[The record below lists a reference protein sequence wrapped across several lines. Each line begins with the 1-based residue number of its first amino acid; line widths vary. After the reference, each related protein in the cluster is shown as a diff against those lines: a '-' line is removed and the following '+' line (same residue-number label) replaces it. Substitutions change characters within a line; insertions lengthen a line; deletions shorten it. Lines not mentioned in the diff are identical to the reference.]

1 MEYNISDS
9 DDSDDNDHDYDDD
22 DDDDDALEDE
32 GKEWEKRST
41 GSMSHQVLELVW
53 KSWADCQK
61 ANLSWYC
68 SSQSNF

>member
-41 GSMSHQVLELVW
+41 GSMSHQVLELV
-53 KSWADCQK
+53 
-61 ANLSWYC
+61 
-68 SSQSNF
+68 